1 TADFVKPDSV
11 VELEIEKGSD
21 PPALAGP
28 LTSSD
33 NVVKELFVKG
43 TEPNKVSDKHDKLD
57 SVSDLQ
63 ATFNEADDSIDIS
76 WDYESEIDV
85 TFDVSYKVD
94 DGEYTSLTNTDET
107 KADINSVEEGST
119 YTIKVV
125 AVSEE
130 DSDLKSDEATTTVE
144 TGDEAIPKV
153 TGLSAEYNES
163 NQSLDISWEYDGPD
177 ATFEVKINDDTQ
189 SVQEKNVEVSGV
201 SPGNTYDIIV
211 TPIVDDEKGPSS
223 QTSITIDDEEEDSE
237 DETEDDKQDENNE
250 EEEEDEQ
257 EKEDTD
263 TEDSNDVNDDENND
277 ETDEE
282 DNDEDIEEDEEQDI
296 QESNENDE

>member
-1 TADFVKPDSV
+1 
-11 VELEIEKGSD
+11 
-21 PPALAGP
+21 
-28 LTSSD
+28 
-33 NVVKELFVKG
+33 
-43 TEPNKVSDKHDKLD
+43 
-57 SVSDLQ
+57 
-63 ATFNEADDSIDIS
+63 
-76 WDYESEIDV
+76 
-85 TFDVSYKVD
+85 
-94 DGEYTSLTNTDET
+94 
-107 KADINSVEEGST
+107 
-119 YTIKVV
+119 
-125 AVSEE
+125 EE

-189 SVQEKNVEVSGV
+189 LVQEKNVEVSGV

-237 DETEDDKQDENNE
+237 DETEDDNQDEND
-250 EEEEDEQ
+250 EEDEQ
-257 EKEDTD
+257 EQEQEDTD